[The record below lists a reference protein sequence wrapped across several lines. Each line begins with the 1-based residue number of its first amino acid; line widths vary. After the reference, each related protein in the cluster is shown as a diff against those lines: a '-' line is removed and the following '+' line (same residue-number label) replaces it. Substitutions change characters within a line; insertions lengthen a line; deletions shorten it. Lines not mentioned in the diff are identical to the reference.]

1 MNYVYAAS
9 VAEVQPGNMKAIV
22 VEGKEVL
29 LVNVDGQ
36 FFAMQRFCPHA
47 GADLCAGKIADS
59 KLICPKHNAAFD
71 LATGE
76 AVDQAKLL
84 FLKFS
89 TKRAEI
95 YRVKVENNSIFVK
108 A

>member
-9 VAEVQPGNMKAIV
+9 VADVQPGNMKAIL
-22 VEGKEVL
+22 VEGKEIL
-29 LVNVDGQ
+29 LVNVGGQ
-36 FFAMQRFCPHA
+36 IFAIQRFCPHA

-59 KLICPKHNAAFD
+59 KVVCPKHDAAFD

-76 AVDQAKLL
+76 AVAQAKLL
-84 FLKFS
+84 FLKFP
-89 TKRAEI
+89 TKRAGT
-95 YRVKVENNSIFVK
+95 YRVKVENDSIFVE

>member
-9 VAEVQPGNMKAIV
+9 VADVQPDKMKAIV
-22 VEGKEVL
+22 VEGKEIL
-29 LVNVDGQ
+29 LINVDGQ

-59 KLICPKHNAAFD
+59 KVVCPKHHAAFD

-84 FLKFS
+84 FLKFP
-89 TKRAEI
+89 TKRAET
-95 YRVKVENNSIFVK
+95 YGVKVENGSIFIE